1 MKKFILFSTL
11 VLSLQATAGIFE
23 GEEVLSDQVVSAQNC
38 VGHLEEVSMAMGGSS
53 PVGPVP
59 VDIYT
64 LVIERQIEKEVYKK
78 NLLLKKKE
86 GTSYKET
93 INKSEVLTFKGD
105 FKGMDGDAQK
115 AANLAAK
122 EACEAQ
128 RAKFLGSDNS
138 ERATVEKSDSRK
150 TEQKK
155 SPRAQAQ

>member
-1 MKKFILFSTL
+1 MKKIILFATL

-23 GEEVLSDQVVSAQNC
+23 GEEVLSDQVVSVQNC
-38 VGHLEEVSMAMGGSS
+38 VGHLEEVTMAMGGGS
-53 PVGPVP
+53 PVPEVP

-78 NLLLKKKE
+78 NLLFKKKE

-93 INKSEVLTFKGD
+93 INKSEVLTFKGESKD
-105 FKGMDGDAQK
+105 SAEAQK

-128 RAKFLGSDNS
+128 RSKFMGTDNS
-138 ERATVEKSDSRK
+138 ERATVDKTGAPKSEK
-150 TEQKK
+150 EK

>member
-1 MKKFILFSTL
+1 MKKFILFSTM

-23 GEEVLSDQVVSAQNC
+23 GEELLSDQVVSAQNC
-38 VGHLEEVSMAMGGSS
+38 VGHAEEVSMAMGGHS
-53 PVGPVP
+53 PVGEVP

-93 INKSEVLTFKGD
+93 INKSEVLTFKSE
-105 FKGMDGDAQK
+105 FKGSDAVAQR

-128 RAKFLGSDNS
+128 RAKFFSRDNS
-138 ERATVEKSDSRK
+138 ERGVVEKSGSQKAD
-150 TEQKK
+150 QKK
-155 SPRAQAQ
+155 TSSAQAQ